1 MCRNALSV
9 CWPGRQKHRDRYSER
24 AGRAVEGVPCRLLLD
39 TPRRH
44 CTAMPPGG
52 SYQTSQICLKPHKTI
67 GPNGFPFD
75 RLMTPTS
82 SLSPTELAV
91 TYLLRHNFN
100 VTAFSCSQFTL
111 FSLVALLPRNRL
123 VLWNMTLHMVI
134 TLAEREEER
143 SKT

>member
-1 MCRNALSV
+1 
-9 CWPGRQKHRDRYSER
+9 
-24 AGRAVEGVPCRLLLD
+24 
-39 TPRRH
+39 
-44 CTAMPPGG
+44 MPPGI
-52 SYQTSQICLKPHKTI
+52 SCNSLQIWLKPTKSL

-82 SLSPTELAV
+82 SLSPTELSV